1 MMLKK
6 TLFLLL
12 ALFTLMINSHASLQ
26 HDIEHHYHH
35 EHDSHES
42 HDSHDSHD
50 SHADHDVKNNL
61 NTVNCEQCLLEHS
74 IAESNHVQDTVK
86 LTLPNVNIF
95 HSALFS
101 KSISSKLFRVY
112 QARAP

>member
-12 ALFTLMINSHASLQ
+12 ALLTLMINSHASIQ
-26 HDIEHHYHH
+26 HDVEHHYHN
-35 EHDSHES
+35 EHNS
-42 HDSHDSHD
+42 HDHD
-50 SHADHDVKNNL
+50 ADHDVENDF
-61 NTVNCEQCLLEHS
+61 NTSNCEQCLLEHS
-74 IAESNHVQDTVK
+74 ITESPHVQDAVK

-95 HSALFS
+95 HTALFS

>member
-12 ALFTLMINSHASLQ
+12 ALLTLMINSHASIQ
-26 HDIEHHYHH
+26 HDVEHHYHN
-35 EHDSHES
+35 EHNS
-42 HDSHDSHD
+42 HDHD
-50 SHADHDVKNNL
+50 ADHDVENDL
-61 NTVNCEQCLLEHS
+61 NTSNCEQCLLEHS
-74 IAESNHVQDTVK
+74 ITESPHMQDVVK
-86 LTLPNVNIF
+86 LVLPNENIF

-101 KSISSKLFRVY
+101 KSIASKIFRVY

>member
-1 MMLKK
+1 MLKK

-35 EHDSHES
+35 EHDSH
-42 HDSHDSHD
+42 D

-74 IAESNHVQDTVK
+74 IAESNHLQNAVK
-86 LTLPNVNIF
+86 FVFPNENIF
-95 HSALFS
+95 HSTLFS

>member
-35 EHDSHES
+35 EHDSH
-42 HDSHDSHD
+42 D

-74 IAESNHVQDTVK
+74 IAESNHLQNAVK
-86 LTLPNVNIF
+86 FVFPNENIF
-95 HSALFS
+95 HSTLFS

>member
-6 TLFLLL
+6 NLFLLL
-12 ALFTLMINSHASLQ
+12 ALFTLMLNSHASLQ
-26 HDIEHHYHH
+26 HDIEHHYHD
-35 EHDSHES
+35 E

-50 SHADHDVKNNL
+50 SHDIKNNL

-74 IAESNHVQDTVK
+74 IAESNHVQNSVK
-86 LTLPNVNIF
+86 FVFPNENIF

>member
-12 ALFTLMINSHASLQ
+12 ALLTLMINSHASIQ
-26 HDIEHHYHH
+26 HDVEHHYHD
-35 EHDSHES
+35 EHNS
-42 HDSHDSHD
+42 HDHD
-50 SHADHDVKNNL
+50 ADHDVENDF
-61 NTVNCEQCLLEHS
+61 NTSNCEQCLLEHS
-74 IAESNHVQDTVK
+74 ITESPHLQDVVK
-86 LTLPNVNIF
+86 LVLPNENIF

-101 KSISSKLFRVY
+101 KSIASKILRVY

>member
-12 ALFTLMINSHASLQ
+12 ALFTLMLNSHASLQ
-26 HDIEHHYHH
+26 HDIEHHYHD
-35 EHDSHES
+35 E
-42 HDSHDSHD
+42 HD
-50 SHADHDVKNNL
+50 SHADHDAKNNL
-61 NTVNCEQCLLEHS
+61 NTSNCEQCLLEHS
-74 IAESNHVQDTVK
+74 IAESNHVQEAVK

>member
-1 MMLKK
+1 MLKK

-12 ALFTLMINSHASLQ
+12 ALITVMINSHASLQ

-35 EHDSHES
+35 E

-74 IAESNHVQDTVK
+74 IAESNHLQNAVK
-86 LTLPNVNIF
+86 FVFPNENIF
-95 HSALFS
+95 HSTLFS

>member
-1 MMLKK
+1 MG
-6 TLFLLL
+6 
-12 ALFTLMINSHASLQ
+12 
-26 HDIEHHYHH
+26 
-35 EHDSHES
+35 

-50 SHADHDVKNNL
+50 SHADHDAKNNL
-61 NTVNCEQCLLEHS
+61 NTANCEQCLLEHS

>member
-12 ALFTLMINSHASLQ
+12 ALFTLMINSHASIQ
-26 HDIEHHYHH
+26 HDVEHHYHD
-35 EHDSHES
+35 EHNS
-42 HDSHDSHD
+42 HDHD
-50 SHADHDVKNNL
+50 ADHDVENDL
-61 NTVNCEQCLLEHS
+61 NTSNCEQCLLEHS
-74 IAESNHVQDTVK
+74 ITESPHVQDVVK
-86 LTLPNVNIF
+86 LVLPNENIF

-101 KSISSKLFRVY
+101 KSIASKIFPVY

>member
-12 ALFTLMINSHASLQ
+12 ALFTLMLNSHASLQ
-26 HDIEHHYHH
+26 HDIEHHYHD
-35 EHDSHES
+35 E
-42 HDSHDSHD
+42 HD
-50 SHADHDVKNNL
+50 SHADHNAKNNL
-61 NTVNCEQCLLEHS
+61 NTSNCEQCLLEHS
-74 IAESNHVQDTVK
+74 IAESNHVQDTEK

-95 HSALFS
+95 HSALLS

>member
-12 ALFTLMINSHASLQ
+12 ALFTLMLNSHASLQ
-26 HDIEHHYHH
+26 HDIEHHYH
-35 EHDSHES
+35 
-42 HDSHDSHD
+42 DSHD
-50 SHADHDVKNNL
+50 SHADHDAKNNL
-61 NTVNCEQCLLEHS
+61 NTANCEQCLLEHS
-74 IAESNHVQDTVK
+74 IAESNHVQDIEK
-86 LTLPNVNIF
+86 LTLPNINIF
-95 HSALFS
+95 HSALLS

>member
-12 ALFTLMINSHASLQ
+12 ALFTLMLNSHASLQ
-26 HDIEHHYHH
+26 HDIEHHYHD
-35 EHDSHES
+35 E
-42 HDSHDSHD
+42 HDSHD
-50 SHADHDVKNNL
+50 SHADHDAKNNL
-61 NTVNCEQCLLEHS
+61 NTANCEQCLLEHS
-74 IAESNHVQDTVK
+74 IAESNLVQDAVK

-95 HSALFS
+95 HSALLS

>member
-12 ALFTLMINSHASLQ
+12 ALFTLMLNSHASLQ
-26 HDIEHHYHH
+26 HDIEHHYH
-35 EHDSHES
+35 
-42 HDSHDSHD
+42 DSHD
-50 SHADHDVKNNL
+50 SHADHDAKNNL
-61 NTVNCEQCLLEHS
+61 NTANCEQCLLEHS

>member
-1 MMLKK
+1 MLKK

-26 HDIEHHYHH
+26 HDIEHHYHD
-35 EHDSHES
+35 E
-42 HDSHDSHD
+42 HDSHD
-50 SHADHDVKNNL
+50 SHADHDDKNNL
-61 NTVNCEQCLLEHS
+61 NTANCEQCLLEHS
-74 IAESNHVQDTVK
+74 IAESNHVQDAVK

-95 HSALFS
+95 HTALFS

>member
-35 EHDSHES
+35 EHDSH
-42 HDSHDSHD
+42 DSHD

-74 IAESNHVQDTVK
+74 IAESNHLQNAVK
-86 LTLPNVNIF
+86 FVFPNENIF
-95 HSALFS
+95 HSTLFS

>member
-1 MMLKK
+1 MLKK

-12 ALFTLMINSHASLQ
+12 ALFTLMLNSHASLQ
-26 HDIEHHYHH
+26 HDIEHHYHD
-35 EHDSHES
+35 E

-50 SHADHDVKNNL
+50 SHADYDVKNNL
-61 NTVNCEQCLLEHS
+61 NTANCEQCLLEHS
-74 IAESNHVQDTVK
+74 IAESNHLQDAVK

-95 HSALFS
+95 HTALFS

>member
-1 MMLKK
+1 MLKK

-12 ALFTLMINSHASLQ
+12 ALFTLMLNSHASLQ

-35 EHDSHES
+35 EHDSH
-42 HDSHDSHD
+42 
-50 SHADHDVKNNL
+50 ADHDVKNNL
-61 NTVNCEQCLLEHS
+61 NTSNCEQCLLEHS
-74 IAESNHVQDTVK
+74 IAESNHVQEAVK

>member
-1 MMLKK
+1 MLKK

-12 ALFTLMINSHASLQ
+12 ALFTLMLNSHASLQ
-26 HDIEHHYHH
+26 HDIEHHYHD
-35 EHDSHES
+35 E
-42 HDSHDSHD
+42 HD
-50 SHADHDVKNNL
+50 SHADHDAKNNL
-61 NTVNCEQCLLEHS
+61 NTSNCEQCLLEHS
-74 IAESNHVQDTVK
+74 IAESNHVQEAVK

>member
-1 MMLKK
+1 MLKK

-12 ALFTLMINSHASLQ
+12 AFFTLMLNSHASLQ
-26 HDIEHHYHH
+26 HDIEHHY
-35 EHDSHES
+35 

-74 IAESNHVQDTVK
+74 IAESNHVQNAVK
-86 LTLPNVNIF
+86 FVFPNENIF

>member
-1 MMLKK
+1 
-6 TLFLLL
+6 
-12 ALFTLMINSHASLQ
+12 MINSHASLQ

-35 EHDSHES
+35 E
-42 HDSHDSHD
+42 HDSHD

-74 IAESNHVQDTVK
+74 IAESNHLQNAVK
-86 LTLPNVNIF
+86 FVFPNENIF
-95 HSALFS
+95 HSTLFS